1 MPDIKS
7 TIKNPEIKNTY
18 IRSIKFKC
26 EKVVHFYT
34 EFLERKA
41 AHIFLSSMMN
51 GTRRVFQV
59 FFTRILSF

>member
-18 IRSIKFKC
+18 IHTEYKFKC

-59 FFTRILSF
+59 FSPEF